1 MATLNIVST
10 RDGAGKTC
18 LAGAL
23 ARRHGADGKRTAYY
37 KPLSANPEAD
47 LDLHFIANLLE
58 SLGSPQE
65 KVPPPYPQPI
75 NPLQHPDRLSEPH
88 TQEIS
93 EALHRLEEEYDV
105 VLVEWDAPVAP
116 EGFPVLLVHPL
127 GGGSNLASAASSISE
142 SCGKIADDLVGI
154 VINNVPRHRRLEV
167 QDTLVN
173 RLSRQGLP
181 VRGAIPEDREML
193 ALNAGQVADFLGGRW
208 VQEPVDSELWIDRFL
223 IGGNILDS
231 GPNYFGRYANQ
242 AVITRAAR
250 PDIQMASLMCDTKL
264 LVLTGGEEPTE
275 YIRVEAQQ
283 RDASL
288 LLVEG
293 NTLDI
298 AESLGGLLE
307 RANPYAEHKLA
318 RFTELAEEHLDGGLD
333 GILS

>member
-10 RDGAGKTC
+10 LSGAGKTC
-18 LAGAL
+18 LSGAL
-23 ARRHGADGKRTAYY
+23 ARQHGAAGKRTAYF
-37 KPLSANPEAD
+37 KPLSPIPDAD
-47 LDLHFIANLLE
+47 PDLYFISNMLE
-58 SLGSPQE
+58 SLGSPQDN
-65 KVPPPYPQPI
+65 VPPPFPEPI
-75 NPLQHPDRLSEPH
+75 DPLQLPDSLSESRSRAV
-88 TQEIS
+88 S
-93 EALHRLEEEYDV
+93 ETLTRLGEEFDV

-116 EGFPVLLVHPL
+116 SGFPVLLVQ
-127 GGGSNLASAASSISE
+127 SLAGVSDPASTAGHISQT
-142 SCGKIADDLVGI
+142 SQNYGDDLAGI
-154 VINNVPRHRRLEV
+154 VVNNVPRHRRREV
-167 QDTLVN
+167 QDKLVT

-181 VRGAIPEDREML
+181 VWGAIPEDREML
-193 ALNAGQVADFLGGRW
+193 ALTSGQIADFLGGRW
-208 VQEPVDSELWIDRFL
+208 IREPAASDLWIDRFL

-275 YIRVEAQQ
+275 YIRVEAQK

-298 AESLGGLLE
+298 AESLKGLLE
-307 RANPYAEHKLA
+307 LANPYAEHKLE
-318 RFTELAEEHLDGGLD
+318 RFTELAEEHLEGGLG

>member
-10 RDGAGKTC
+10 RSGAGKTC

-23 ARRHGADGKRTAYY
+23 ARLHGAAGKRTAYF
-37 KPLSANPEAD
+37 KPLSAIPDAD
-47 LDLHFIANLLE
+47 PDLYFISNMLQ
-58 SLGSPQE
+58 SLGSPQVN
-65 KVPPPYPQPI
+65 VPPPFTEPI
-75 NPLQHPDRLSEPH
+75 DPLQLPDNLSDSRSREVSETL
-88 TQEIS
+88 TQ
-93 EALHRLEEEYDV
+93 LGEEFDV

-116 EGFPVLLVHPL
+116 SGFPVLLVQSL
-127 GGGSNLASAASSISE
+127 AGVSNPGLTAGHLSQT
-142 SCGKIADDLVGI
+142 GRNYADDLTAI
-154 VINNVPRHRRLEV
+154 VVNNVPLHRRREV
-167 QDTLVN
+167 QDKLVT
-173 RLSRQGLP
+173 RLNRQGMP

-193 ALNAGQVADFLGGRW
+193 ALTSGQVADFLGGQW
-208 VQEPVDSELWIDRFL
+208 VREPAAPDLWIDRFL

-275 YIRVEAQQ
+275 YIRVEAQK

-298 AESLGGLLE
+298 AESLEGLLVL
-307 RANPYAEHKLA
+307 ANPYAEHKLD
-318 RFTELAEEHLDGGLD
+318 RFTELAEEHLEGGLS
-333 GILS
+333 GILP